1 MACAIQVDVLQ
12 SQVAVLFGVSP
23 TDLQSKFTGRHGWQL
38 SIQTI
43 WKTLHTVNLR
53 SRRDGRRP
61 AMTAVHHQVYPVSAT
76 CALESEHLEENY
88 AQQWFQGGEVWR
100 RCGKWSNCFWRRQCD
115 GVGQHL
121 PHWINKACHHRRQSE
136 CREISRWGSA
146 TSGDGIFPQSGTKLM
161 TVLASEEHGYQR
173 LPPEF
178 GSGDDRKDCLKPWPN
193 TYWTRMGSA
202 WACCS
207 FQNHQHTHNG
217 CFVTN
222 ACWSMKCEPTAL
234 CDQPVNQHV
243 EVVTGCC
250 GCTWLS
256 CYWAPPFDKLMNY

>member
-1 MACAIQVDVLQ
+1 MADSSLSRQ
-12 SQVAVLFGVSP
+12 FE
-23 TDLQSKFTGRHGWQL
+23 RHM
-38 SIQTI
+38 
-43 WKTLHTVNLR
+43 HTVNLR

-178 GSGDDRKDCLKPWPN
+178 GSGDDRKDCLKSWPN